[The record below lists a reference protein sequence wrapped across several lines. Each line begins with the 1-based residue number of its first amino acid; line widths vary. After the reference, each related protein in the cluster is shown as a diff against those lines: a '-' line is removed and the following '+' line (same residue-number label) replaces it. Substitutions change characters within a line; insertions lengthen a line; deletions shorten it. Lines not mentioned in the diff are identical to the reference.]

1 MLGGRGVY
9 CHEVWEGRV
18 STVMRVGG
26 MGVYCHEGLEGGVST
41 VMRVGREQCLL
52 S

>member
-1 MLGGRGVY
+1 M
-9 CHEVWEGRV
+9 

-26 MGVYCHEGLEGGVST
+26 MGVYCHEGLEGRVST
-41 VMRVGREQCLL
+41 VMRVGRDGCLL